1 MEIRV
6 LEYFLAVAREQNIS
20 RAADYLH
27 LTQPTLSRQLKELE
41 EELGQQLFVRG
52 NRKITLTQDGMF
64 LRKRAQEIVDLVK
77 KTENEISSAN
87 QMVSGELSI
96 GAAETDAVRTVVKL
110 VRQLQTVHHDIC
122 LHIFSGDAV
131 DTLEKLEKGLIDFAV
146 LVGERDLSK
155 YEFLHLP
162 RQDSWGVLMR
172 RDSALAG
179 KTHIAP
185 KDLVGQPLIL
195 SRQSLTNRA
204 LMKWLQSGGEKP
216 NVTATY
222 NLIYNASLM
231 VDEGM
236 GYALGLD
243 KLISMTGN
251 SELCFVPLDPPV
263 TMDAYIVWKKHQVF
277 SRAAEAFY
285 KLLTDKAET

>member
-20 RAADYLH
+20 RAAGYLH

-77 KTENEISSAN
+77 KTENEMHAADKE
-87 QMVSGELSI
+87 VAGEISI
-96 GAAETDAVRTVVKL
+96 GAAETDAVRTVVQL
-110 VRQLQTVHHDIC
+110 VRRLQTEHHDIR

-155 YEFLHLP
+155 YECLHLP
-162 RQDSWGVLMR
+162 KPDSWGVLMR

-179 KTHIAP
+179 KTRITP
-185 KDLVGQPLIL
+185 EDLAGQPLIL
-195 SRQSLTNRA
+195 SRQSTSNRE
-204 LMKWLQSGGEKP
+204 LMAWLQSGGAKP
-216 NVTATY
+216 NVTPTY

-251 SELCFVPLDPPV
+251 ASLCFVPLDPPV

-285 KLLTDKAET
+285 KLLTQSRI